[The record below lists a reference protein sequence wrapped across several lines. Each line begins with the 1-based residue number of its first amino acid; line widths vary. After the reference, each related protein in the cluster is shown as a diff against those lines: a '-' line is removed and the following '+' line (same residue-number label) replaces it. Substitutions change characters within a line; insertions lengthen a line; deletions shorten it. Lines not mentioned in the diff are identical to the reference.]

1 MLDTP
6 KLRERIEQ
14 EETVQ
19 FILRVMVA
27 IVILYDHVHPTGV
40 FAKGILILPV
50 FAKKLEYYL

>member
-40 FAKGILILPV
+40 FAKGILRLQT
-50 FAKKLEYYL
+50 FAKKPEIT